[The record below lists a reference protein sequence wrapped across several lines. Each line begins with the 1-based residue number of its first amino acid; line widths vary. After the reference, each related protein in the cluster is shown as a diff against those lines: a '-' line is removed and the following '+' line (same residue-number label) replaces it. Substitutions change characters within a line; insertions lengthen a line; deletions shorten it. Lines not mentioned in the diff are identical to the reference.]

1 MLESY
6 FSDSCLLKPLL
17 DGIRD
22 PIRMEIVFLLSE
34 KPEMNVTEIAARFKV
49 SRPAISHHLR
59 VLHDAGIVGRNK
71 VGQEVYYC
79 LNRQLIVDGLR
90 QIADNLERSSQQMSS
105 HAE

>member
-34 KPEMNVTEIAARFKV
+34 KPEMNVTDIAARFNV

-59 VLHDAGIVGRNK
+59 VLHDAGLVGRKK
-71 VGQEVYYC
+71 VGQEVYYS
-79 LNRQLIVDGLR
+79 LNRRLIVDGLR
-90 QIADNLERSSQQMSS
+90 QIANNLEKSS
-105 HAE
+105 ER